1 MKKFNCK
8 HIISNY
14 LKKASL
20 KSFSSNTNN
29 TKVDYSF
36 NTEFFLTNAKT
47 YEEKLDDVLHKYD
60 ILDKPIKGFATTEK
74 TEFYKK
80 KNIENIH
87 KDNFKTTYQGLN
99 VSSIGIG
106 SYLGKPDDL
115 NDFYLY
121 NAVKTCVLSGGVN
134 MIDTAINYRYMRS
147 EMAIGKAIQVLVH
160 KYKINRDELVIASK
174 VGFVPEDAINGKRSH
189 FFVQEL
195 VESQKIDINDVI
207 YDELKRPVHCIH
219 PEYIKKQL
227 DYSLKNLNL
236 ETLDILY
243 LHNVFESQV
252 ALPKEQLYERL
263 SKAFEVLEESIQK
276 GLIKNYGLASWN
288 SFRVDSNNA
297 QHSSLQKIVDIANKV
312 GGKNNGFK
320 FIQAPINLT
329 NPEIFIEKFQELILS
344 EKTENNNSMNFFQGK
359 ELTKGSLTAFINN
372 PYDGQEK
379 VTTGCNND
387 TYTNTNSNSSSKK
400 IYTTATALCNLYK
413 INLISSSPL
422 LQGLLIDMPLENKI
436 GLKYNPSKHLQI
448 IRSIPAES
456 LKSTLVGMKS
466 QAHIKCNLE
475 ILKVPRLTPLEFYEL
490 LTPKK
495 RSPHIEKE
503 FN

>member
-1 MKKFNCK
+1 MKVIINKYTTKFSLKQIIKNCK
-8 HIISNY
+8 
-14 LKKASL
+14 
-20 KSFSSNTNN
+20 FS
-29 TKVDYSF
+29 TKIDYSY
-36 NTEFFLTNAKT
+36 NTEFFLTKSKT
-47 YEEKLDDVLHKYD
+47 YEEKLDDVLHKYE
-60 ILDKPIKGFATTEK
+60 ILDKPISGFATPEK
-74 TEFYKK
+74 TEFYMKR
-80 KNIENIH
+80 NIENIH
-87 KDNFKTTYQGLN
+87 KDQFKQTYQGLN
-99 VSSIGIG
+99 VSSLGLG

-121 NAVKTCVLSGGVN
+121 NAVKTCVLSGGIN

-147 EMAIGKAIQVLVH
+147 ELAIGKAIQVLVH
-160 KYKINRDELVIASK
+160 KYKIAREEMIIASK
-174 VGFVPEDAINGKRSH
+174 VGFVPEDAINGKRCH

-195 VESQKIDINDVI
+195 IEAQKMDINDVV

-227 DYSLKNLNL
+227 DYSLNNLNL

-252 ALPKEQLYERL
+252 ALPRDIFTERL
-263 SKAFEVLEESIQK
+263 LKAFEVLEEAIHK
-276 GLIKNYGLASWN
+276 GLIRNYGLASWN
-288 SFRVDSNNA
+288 SFRVDSNNV
-297 QHSSLQKIVDIANKV
+297 QHSSIQKVVELATKV
-312 GGKNNGFK
+312 GGKNNGLR

-329 NPEIFIEKFQELILS
+329 NPEVFIEKYQEYNLPETTSQS
-344 EKTENNNSMNFFQGK
+344 ELQHNLQEKKKLNSFQGK
-359 ELTKGSLTAFINN
+359 ELKNGSLTSFINN
-372 PYDGQEK
+372 PFDSQ
-379 VTTGCNND
+379 D
-387 TYTNTNSNSSSKK
+387 NSTDNVSKENQNKK
-400 IYTTATALCNLYK
+400 IFTTVTAMCNLYK

-422 LQGLLIDMPLENKI
+422 LQGLLLDMPLENKI

-466 QAHIKCNLE
+466 QNHIKSNLE
-475 ILKVPRLTPLEFYEL
+475 VLKVPRLTPLEFYEL